1 MPVGD
6 SAYTTASVT
15 GLFRHRVPQV
25 LSLRWASGDTLG
37 VTPAH
42 PFFSKDRGRWVPAG
56 ELAVGE
62 RVLAKAGTQVL
73 EGTKIWPGE
82 RTVYNLEVG
91 GAHNF
96 LVGKG
101 GVVVHNGC
109 AAWKPRY
116 YSTDGTTWNPI
127 QHIMKWHGPFGAN
140 SIRVKERF
148 LETFDTETKLKN
160 LIDEAIES
168 ADNSNVGLNFIT
180 YQGQDQIH
188 IIYDAGIGNYVG
200 YARDTGSLTTKIKV
214 ALDFN
219 TLDVITAFPIP

>member
-96 LVGKG
+96 LVGCG
-101 GVVVHNGC
+101 GLVVHNGC
-109 AAWKPRY
+109 AKY
-116 YSTDGTTWNPI
+116 TKGQLQKNTSTYS
-127 QHIMKWHGPFGAN
+127 
-140 SIRVKERF
+140 RF
-148 LETFDTETKLKN
+148 
-160 LIDEAIES
+160 
-168 ADNSNVGLNFIT
+168 
-180 YQGQDQIH
+180 
-188 IIYDAGIGNYVG
+188 
-200 YARDTGSLTTKIKV
+200 
-214 ALDFN
+214 
-219 TLDVITAFPIP
+219 FPICPKIGALSMKSCFGRQLINLWTLQKFSQ

>member
-15 GLFRHRVPQV
+15 GLFRHRMPQV

-37 VTPAH
+37 ITPAH
-42 PFFSKDRGRWVPAG
+42 PFFSTDRGRWVPAG

-101 GVVVHNGC
+101 GVVVHNSYISKIVVWLKYRNWRRTHPPNTQGDD
-109 AAWKPRY
+109 
-116 YSTDGTTWNPI
+116 TVI
-127 QHIMKWHGPFGAN
+127 FF
-140 SIRVKERF
+140 VER
-148 LETFDTETKLKN
+148 L
-160 LIDEAIES
+160 
-168 ADNSNVGLNFIT
+168 
-180 YQGQDQIH
+180 
-188 IIYDAGIGNYVG
+188 
-200 YARDTGSLTTKIKV
+200 
-214 ALDFN
+214 
-219 TLDVITAFPIP
+219 